1 MFRLLLRVRS
11 EVEKIV
17 HWMPEILFATQVAL
31 CCLHGCMPEQELNL
45 LQLSSTVMTQLG
57 AAAPQ
62 IMGCNVFQA
71 CSLAAGSDHVP
82 DHVLRDATAPHLS
95 QSGDR
100 SKDFALA
107 NPSGACPLV
116 ESDFDPVR
124 NGHGPNVATFAD
136 QIDHGPVSLAHLDVV
151 QLQANQFRPSK
162 PTTKQH
168 GQHRIIALGAHT
180 VTTSALEYFRTLL
193 CAQPIAGPES
203 ELLDSFDTADSG
215 SQLGT

>member
-1 MFRLLLRVRS
+1 
-11 EVEKIV
+11 
-17 HWMPEILFATQVAL
+17 
-31 CCLHGCMPEQELNL
+31 
-45 LQLSSTVMTQLG
+45 MTQLG

-62 IMGCNVFQA
+62 IMGCNVFQT

-107 NPSGACPLV
+107 NPSGSCPLV
-116 ESDFDPVR
+116 ESGFDPVR

-136 QIDHGPVSLAHLDVV
+136 QINHSPVSVAHLDVV

-162 PTTKQH
+162 ATTEQH
-168 GQHRIIALGAHT
+168 SQQGVVALRPHR
-180 VTTSALEYFRTLL
+180 VSPRMLEHFRTLL
-193 CAQPIAGPES
+193 WAQPIAGTES
-203 ELLDSFDTADSG
+203 ELLDSFDAANPG
-215 SQLGT
+215 SQFGTQQTG